1 MKNNTY
7 SNKEL
12 KDLVF
17 TIDKLSKNEH
27 IEIYKILKK
36 YYKQFTE
43 NSNGI
48 FVNMTLL
55 NNQTLVR
62 IKNFIKYVHLQEKQ
76 LETFEDIKTKYHN
89 TYYKDNK
96 ENQTY

>member
-1 MKNNTY
+1 MGDNLKKIRDIIETM
-7 SNKEL
+7 NKIQQ
-12 KDLVF
+12 V
-17 TIDKLSKNEH
+17 H
-27 IEIYKILKK
+27 ILKILKDNNIK
-36 YYKQFTE
+36 YSE

>member
-1 MKNNTY
+1 MGDNLKKIRDIIETM
-7 SNKEL
+7 NKIQQ
-12 KDLVF
+12 V
-17 TIDKLSKNEH
+17 H
-27 IEIYKILKK
+27 ILKILKDNNIE
-36 YYKQFTE
+36 YSE